1 MEKTFADL
9 SKYVKR
15 SPPFWLLITVLLIIF
30 FLEFLNSRSLL
41 MSFFMIPVTAV
52 ITITIDQLFSKYFK
66 SHLNL
71 KKNLFLFVLTFFM
84 FFIIYIILD
93 LIFPFFSTQNIAISL
108 SFVSFFRFLVF
119 YVYLSDND
127 RINYL
132 TQRIHIK

>member
-52 ITITIDQLFSKYFK
+52 ITITIDQIFSKYFK

-93 LIFPFFSTQNIAISL
+93 LIFPFLAHRILPFPFHLFLSSDFLCFTST
-108 SFVSFFRFLVF
+108 
-119 YVYLSDND
+119 
-127 RINYL
+127 YL
-132 TQRIHIK
+132 TMTGSTISTL